1 MEMIVTIWNSQ
12 CWLLTFERDITMQL
26 NHAPA
31 DVQKF
36 AARQEEP
43 LDAFAKCLE
52 PPFAKCLEPPFT
64 PLNA

>member
-1 MEMIVTIWNSQ
+1 
-12 CWLLTFERDITMQL
+12 MQL